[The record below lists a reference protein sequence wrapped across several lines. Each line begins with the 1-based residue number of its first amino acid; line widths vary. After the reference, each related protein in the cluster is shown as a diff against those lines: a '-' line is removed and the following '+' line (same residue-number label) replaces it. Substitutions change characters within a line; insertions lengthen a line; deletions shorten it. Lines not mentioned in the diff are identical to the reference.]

1 MADIIPLEDR
11 LKKHKEK
18 DVSKEKKRKLDTFR
32 MTMQCTACH
41 LKCAKCGSQLE
52 LLEPRTLSDELPIR
66 LCSACWEEYALYE
79 KLNAGQTSAEG
90 RGYYHNEAWV
100 EIWRSWLEYQ
110 KNLQRYRASREF
122 IKLLDELSK
131 E

>member
-1 MADIIPLEDR
+1 MADIIPLEER
-11 LKKHKEK
+11 LKKHKAKE
-18 DVSKEKKRKLDTFR
+18 VSKEKKRKLDTFR

-52 LLEPRTLSDELPIR
+52 RLEPRTLSEDVPIR
-66 LCSACWEEYALYE
+66 LCSACWEEYHLYQI
-79 KLNAGQTSAEG
+79 LISGQATAPGKE
-90 RGYYHNEAWV
+90 YYHNEAWV